1 MYEQCIQKIGETN
14 INIIVRNIMH
24 KIALYNLKN
33 IYSAPIDK
41 FKRSMK
47 RSDFYS
53 MSILLEEKVNVCRT
67 CHDAKYNE

>member
-47 RSDFYS
+47 RSDFY
-53 MSILLEEKVNVCRT
+53 L
-67 CHDAKYNE
+67 NEYIIGRKS